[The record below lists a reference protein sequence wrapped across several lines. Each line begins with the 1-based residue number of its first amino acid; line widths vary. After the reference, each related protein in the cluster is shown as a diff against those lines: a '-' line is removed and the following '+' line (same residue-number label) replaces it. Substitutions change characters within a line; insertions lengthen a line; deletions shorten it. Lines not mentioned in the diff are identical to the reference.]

1 MELSPYGQ
9 SRDVARH
16 GLDYRQSRLP
26 MPDHHHA
33 RRLSGQEGGIWLM
46 KTIERYDDPLEEIY
60 ATRRELSARYGHD
73 VHRLAEAA
81 REWKRRDEAEGTRYV
96 RLPIVRCTPTVVE

>member
-1 MELSPYGQ
+1 
-9 SRDVARH
+9 
-16 GLDYRQSRLP
+16 
-26 MPDHHHA
+26 
-33 RRLSGQEGGIWLM
+33 M

-81 REWKRRDEAEGTRYV
+81 REWKRRDEAEGTRFDAAFPKNV
-96 RLPIVRCTPTVVE
+96 GIMSIGCLSLLPRNSVERRQGG